1 MGSARNILY
10 GFASALLL
18 FSVAVAIQQ
27 SYLGH
32 LNSVI
37 AASQP
42 QRNAKP
48 GVPGTSAWA
57 PLGRGSSV
65 FSEREAWTDVAPDA
79 RQVDPS
85 RSEEHTSELQS
96 LAYLVCRLLLE
107 KKKKRT
113 VHVPLL

>member
-65 FSEREAWTDVAPDA
+65 FSEREAWT
-79 RQVDPS
+79 
-85 RSEEHTSELQS
+85 RSEERRVGKSVDLGG
-96 LAYLVCRLLLE
+96 RRII
-107 KKKKRT
+107 KKKKRKKT
-113 VHVPLL
+113 RTAVNTNTKKCMSSV